1 MSTAAKRP
9 KMDKKGKT
17 DKRNYYAKAFSGG
30 GDSRKKYLEP
40 GQCGF
45 MVTCNFRERDCIQE
59 SYRLLNEVA
68 DELYGKVEDPQ
79 QQKKKEGEGDDEEE
93 EVDISVQVQ
102 NQAEAAKTQ
111 RPQFRFQSVETGA
124 KNCCFIT
131 TTLKEPKEVAL
142 KILRELNETKKR
154 KSRNILRLM
163 PIEVVTRA
171 NLKDIIDASGALF
184 DKYFLKEPKTFA
196 IMFNKR
202 FNNSIE
208 RTEVIEELAGLVA
221 SKNVHNKAN
230 LKNPDLAIIVE
241 VVKGLCLIS
250 VVPDYYQLRKYNLVE
265 ICAQK
270 DEGDKEKSKDK
281 EKVESTGETEEKA
294 SAEDKTDETAA
305 NDEDDEAKAKETDA
319 NNDEQESSE
328 AKTDEKQVVDKPEDA
343 PVAAAVESTAE

>member
-30 GDSRKKYLEP
+30 DSRRKYLEP

-45 MVTCNFRERDCIQE
+45 MVTCNFREKDCIQE
-59 SYRLLNEVA
+59 SYRLLNECA
-68 DELYGKVEDPQ
+68 DELYGKAEEDS
-79 QQKKKEGEGDDEEE
+79 QKKKPAADQDDAEEE
-93 EVDISVQVQ
+93 DISVLVQ
-102 NQAEAAKTQ
+102 NQAEAVKKE

-131 TTLKEPKEVAL
+131 TTLKEPKELAL
-142 KILRELNETKKR
+142 KILRDLHETKKR

-171 NLKDIIDASGALF
+171 NLKDIIDASGSLF

-221 SKNVHNKAN
+221 SKNIHNKAN

-250 VVPDYYQLRKYNLVE
+250 VVPDYFLLRKYNLVE
-265 ICAQK
+265 ICAGR
-270 DEGDKEKSKDK
+270 EEASK
-281 EKVESTGETEEKA
+281 EKVS
-294 SAEDKTDETAA
+294 EDKKGDDQET
-305 NDEDDEAKAKETDA
+305 NSSKAEEEPETSEKETDGTQEGEKELSEA
-319 NNDEQESSE
+319 GQES
-328 AKTDEKQVVDKPEDA
+328 DEKPEKMKPDKIPDI
-343 PVAAAVESTAE
+343 VAESAV